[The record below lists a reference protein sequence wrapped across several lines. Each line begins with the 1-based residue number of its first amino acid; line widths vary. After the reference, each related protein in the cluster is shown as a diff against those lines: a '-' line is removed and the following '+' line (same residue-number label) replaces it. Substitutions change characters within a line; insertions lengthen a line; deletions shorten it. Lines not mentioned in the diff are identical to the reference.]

1 MTLAL
6 HFKYKWHRTIYFKY
20 EWHCTITF
28 KYEWHCTIYFKYEWH
43 CTIPFKYEWHC
54 TIYSNM
60 NDTVQYSSNMND
72 TVHIYLVYQREHT
85 DWFNVMSSNSL
96 IYTLLPLYFV
106 IFQHSELCESK
117 HRLLTNSRSS
127 RWLIHSGSGFP
138 LFV

>member
-1 MTLAL
+1 MNDTVQYISNMNDTVQYLSNMNDTVQ
-6 HFKYKWHRTIYFKY
+6 YI
-20 EWHCTITF
+20 
-28 KYEWHCTIYFKYEWH
+28 
-43 CTIPFKYEWHC
+43 
-54 TIYSNM
+54 SNM

-127 RWLIHSGSGFP
+127 ALIDTLRFRVP
-138 LFV
+138 FVCLMFHV

>member
-1 MTLAL
+1 MNDTVQYISNMNDTVQYLSNMNDTVQ
-6 HFKYKWHRTIYFKY
+6 YI
-20 EWHCTITF
+20 
-28 KYEWHCTIYFKYEWH
+28 
-43 CTIPFKYEWHC
+43 
-54 TIYSNM
+54 SNM

-127 RWLIHSGSGFP
+127 R
-138 LFV
+138 